1 VAVQG
6 LVEREW
12 GGGVGARGGGGGGEE
27 GEEADTARGRGHGDE
42 EHPQVTR
49 AHTPTRNIHKSRVPT
64 PIHSKAHHCLA
75 YACPLESTPLPS
87 LRTHRQD
94 LTKPTPRQCL

>member
-49 AHTPTRNIHKSRVPT
+49 AHTH
-64 PIHSKAHHCLA
+64 
-75 YACPLESTPLPS
+75 PLESTPLPS
-87 LRTHRQD
+87 LCV
-94 LTKPTPRQCL
+94 PTRKHTTA